1 MAEGENLPQNNN
13 AELSTEQLNALTKK
27 ELVALVQGT
36 LTNQDTKL
44 DNLFTVLTEMRTEI
58 NGKLAQLDTI
68 QSAINDM
75 GVRVGAAESNI
86 TRHETSISTLKQDV
100 ERIDRT
106 VNDNFPDVYKSMEY
120 MQRFCEGIDSK
131 LRGRNIIMLGV
142 SESDT
147 THGSD
152 DLERAKH
159 IIEKTG
165 AIAGETIGE
174 LGVKRLG
181 TSQMSGRSRPLHV
194 ELENHEKQWKVLQNS
209 KNLKDLT
216 GYQNIYIKKDVHP
229 TIRNEFNRLRRREKE
244 ERENP
249 ANIGI
254 NIEYDWRARVL
265 KRNNIVI
272 DRFNPSF
279 Q

>member
-1 MAEGENLPQNNN
+1 MAEGENLPQTNN
-13 AELSTEQLNALTKK
+13 AELSTEQLLALTKK

-36 LTNQDTKL
+36 LTNQDAKL

-58 NGKLAQLDTI
+58 NGKLTQLDTI
-68 QSAINDM
+68 QNAINDM

-100 ERIDRT
+100 ERIDTT
-106 VNDNFPDVYKSMEY
+106 VNNNFPDVYRSMEY

-194 ELENHEKQWKVLQNS
+194 ELENHDKQWKVLQNS

-216 GYQNIYIKKDVHP
+216 GYQNIYIKKDMHP

-249 ANIGI
+249 ANTGI

-265 KRNNIVI
+265 KRNHVVI